1 MTESSDASNGPLAGK
16 VAIVTGSGSGIGAAV
31 ARKLAARGAKV
42 VVADISADAGR
53 NVADE
58 IASGGAQAVAACV
71 DVSTEDG
78 AAAMVAAAV
87 DTFGRLDVLHN
98 NAAATSA
105 DVLGRDGDI
114 VGTDPQVWDITMAVN
129 LRGPMLGSKHAIP
142 VMIGNGGGVIVNTVS
157 PAAQAGDLRFSAYA
171 SSKAGLVALT
181 QHIATQYGKAGI
193 RCNAISPGMILTPN
207 AIAALS
213 EEIVETAKRHHLTP
227 RVGYPEDIA
236 NAVAF
241 LASDDATFITGHV
254 LCVDGG
260 VSCHQAHY
268 ADTFVQLGLG

>member
-1 MTESSDASNGPLAGK
+1 MSDTATPSGPLTGK

-31 ARKLAARGAKV
+31 ARKLAERGAQV
-42 VVADISADAGR
+42 VVADISGEAAGK
-53 NVADE
+53 VADE
-58 IASGGAQAVAACV
+58 IGSTGRSAVAAEV
-71 DVSTEDG
+71 DVSREDG
-78 AAAMVAAAV
+78 AEAMIAAAV

-105 DVLGRDGDI
+105 DVLGRDGDV
-114 VGTDPQVWDITMAVN
+114 VGTDPAVWDTTMAVN
-129 LRGPMLGSKHAIP
+129 LRGPMLGCKYAIP

-181 QHIATQYGKAGI
+181 QHVATQYGKAGI

-227 RVGYPEDIA
+227 RVGYPDDIA

-241 LASDDATFITGHV
+241 LASEDASFITGHV

>member
-1 MTESSDASNGPLAGK
+1 MSGPLDGK

-31 ARKLAARGAKV
+31 ARKLAERGAAV
-42 VVADISADAGR
+42 VLADISAESGAK
-53 NVADE
+53 VAEE
-58 IASGGAQAVAACV
+58 IAARGDRAIACAV
-71 DVSTEDG
+71 DVSQDEG
-78 AAAMVAAAV
+78 AATMVAAAV
-87 DTFGRLDVLHN
+87 DGFGRLDVLHN

-105 DVLGRDGDI
+105 DILGRDGDI
-114 VGTDPQVWDITMAVN
+114 VGTDPAVWDTTMAVN

-142 VMIGNGGGVIVNTVS
+142 VMIAGGGGVIVNTVS

-181 QHIATQYGKAGI
+181 QHVATQYGKSGI
-193 RCNAISPGMILTPN
+193 RCNAVSPGMILTEN

-241 LASDDATFITGHV
+241 LASDDASFITGHV

-268 ADTFVQLGLG
+268 ADTFVQLGLAG

>member
-1 MTESSDASNGPLAGK
+1 MSETREQPIGSLRGR
-16 VAIVTGSGSGIGAAV
+16 VAIVTGSASGIGAAV
-31 ARKLAARGAKV
+31 ARKLAARGASV
-42 VVADISADAGR
+42 VVADISAEGSQD
-53 NVADE
+53 VADE
-58 IASGGAQAVAACV
+58 IRAAGGRAVAVGV
-71 DVSTEDG
+71 DVSQDEG
-78 AAAMVAAAV
+78 AAAMVATAV
-87 DTFGRLDVLHN
+87 DAFGRLDVLHN

-105 DVLGRDGDI
+105 DILGRDGAI
-114 VGTDPQVWDITMAVN
+114 VGTDPSVWDATMAVN
-129 LRGPMLGSKHAIP
+129 LRGPMLGSKYAIP
-142 VMIGNGGGVIVNTVS
+142 VMVERGGGVIINTVS

-213 EEIVETAKRHHLTP
+213 PEIVETAKRHHLTP
-227 RVGYPEDIA
+227 RVGYPDDIA

-241 LASDDATFITGHV
+241 LASDDASFITGHV

-268 ADTFVQLGLG
+268 ADTLVQLDLA

>member
-1 MTESSDASNGPLAGK
+1 MTEPIETLSRALTGK
-16 VAIVTGSGSGIGAAV
+16 VAIVTGSASGIGAAV
-31 ARKLAARGAKV
+31 AHKLARRGASV
-42 VVADISADAGR
+42 VVADISTEGSQRIAG
-53 NVADE
+53 E
-58 IASGGAQAVAACV
+58 ITAAGGEAVAARV
-71 DVSTEDG
+71 DVSEEEG
-78 AAAMVAAAV
+78 AAAMVAAALAA
-87 DTFGRLDVLHN
+87 FGRLDVLHN
-98 NAAATSA
+98 NAAATGA
-105 DVLGRDGDI
+105 DILGRDGDI
-114 VGTDPQVWDITMAVN
+114 VGTEATVWDATMAVN
-129 LRGPMLGSKHAIP
+129 LRGPMLASKHAIP
-142 VMIGNGGGVIVNTVS
+142 VMIETGGGVIVNTVS

-181 QHIATQYGKAGI
+181 QHIATQYGKAGV

-227 RVGYPEDIA
+227 RVGFPDDIA

-241 LASDDATFITGHV
+241 LASDDASFITGHV

-268 ADTFVQLGLG
+268 ADTFVQLGLA